1 MQCCCFMLSSV
12 EILILSA
19 IQGISEF
26 LPVSS
31 VAHLVL
37 VSKYYAFTNQNL
49 LIDICLHLGSL
60 IAIIV
65 YFRNDLFHFI
75 KNKSFLIK
83 IIAGTIPIIPVG
95 YILYQTG
102 LIDQLRNLEVIG
114 WMSLIFAIL
123 LYVSDKSKV
132 TKKID
137 TNFTNK
143 SAVFI
148 GLFQV
153 LALIPG
159 VSRSGITITSG
170 RMLGFNRFDSTKISF
185 FLSIPTLI
193 AASFIGIYNIYREG
207 STELNFLA
215 ITATIFSFI
224 FSYITITIFF
234 NYVKKNDGKIGT
246 KTRGIDM
253 NLHNACNL
261 RCKYC
266 FTNSP
271 KGDHVKEYL
280 SPKVIGDL
288 ADQADELGYFEFDL
302 QGGELL
308 LRPDLLFETLEAIRP
323 ERFYLYLTTNGYYL
337 DKKMAKKLL
346 FLFEEMNKL
355 GTTVLIATHNEDLVK
370 KTKHPIIKLHN
381 GRAKYN

>member
-31 VAHLVL
+31 AAHLVL

-83 IIAGTIPIIPVG
+83 IIVGTIPIIPVG
-95 YILYQTG
+95 YILYQTR

-170 RMLGFNRFDSTKISF
+170 RMLGFNRFDSTKISY
-185 FLSIPTLI
+185 FLSIPTLT
-193 AASFIGIYNIYREG
+193 AASAIGIYNVYREG

-215 ITATIFSFI
+215 IIAVIFSFI
-224 FSYITITIFF
+224 FSYITIVLFF
-234 NYVKKNDGKIGT
+234 NFVRKFSLSIFVIYRIVLSLLILG
-246 KTRGIDM
+246 
-253 NLHNACNL
+253 
-261 RCKYC
+261 
-266 FTNSP
+266 
-271 KGDHVKEYL
+271 VVYL
-280 SPKVIGDL
+280 
-288 ADQADELGYFEFDL
+288 
-302 QGGELL
+302 
-308 LRPDLLFETLEAIRP
+308 
-323 ERFYLYLTTNGYYL
+323 
-337 DKKMAKKLL
+337 
-346 FLFEEMNKL
+346 
-355 GTTVLIATHNEDLVK
+355 
-370 KTKHPIIKLHN
+370 
-381 GRAKYN
+381 